1 MAAAFR
7 FAAKRLCG
15 GALERPPQAFLTVA
29 KELAGPTRTVP
40 NRLGGASL
48 CRPFSSSAASSS
60 PAAPSL
66 HGSNNKAEPMTS
78 LSARAMEKAQELQ
91 DLVRQMNRQ
100 QALEFAKEV
109 EKKKLLPADML
120 GELR

>member
-40 NRLGGASL
+40 NRLGGTSL
-48 CRPFSSSAASSS
+48 RFASSL
-60 PAAPSL
+60 PAPPNL
-66 HGSNNKAEPMTS
+66 HGEPMTC
-78 LSARAMEKAQELQ
+78 LSAREMEKAQELQ

-100 QALEFAKEV
+100 QALAFAKEV
-109 EKKKLLPADML
+109 EKKRLLPPDML

>member
-1 MAAAFR
+1 
-7 FAAKRLCG
+7 
-15 GALERPPQAFLTVA
+15 
-29 KELAGPTRTVP
+29 
-40 NRLGGASL
+40 
-48 CRPFSSSAASSS
+48 
-60 PAAPSL
+60 
-66 HGSNNKAEPMTS
+66 
-78 LSARAMEKAQELQ
+78 MEKAQELQ